1 MRSLYSDIEAKIYKT
16 DLDLRVYTS
25 RLLGMDS
32 SLVLHGGGNT
42 SVKSTTMDSSGDIVD
57 VLLVKGSGWDLE
69 TIEAKGFAGVKMN
82 ALLKMAELKELSD
95 EEMVRGQRA
104 AMIDKSAPN
113 PSVEAI
119 LHAIIP
125 FKFVDHTHADAVV
138 TITNTDGG
146 EEKIRELFGEKVLI
160 IPYIM
165 PGFVLAKL
173 VYNMTRGVNWSNLD
187 GMVLMNHGLFTF
199 SNDAK
204 ISYEKTI
211 ELVDM
216 AERYLVEKGAVLNIE
231 NQSTTVELLE
241 LAKIRKE
248 ISVLKGSATIS
259 VFNESKEAIYFSKQN
274 IENIATKGP
283 LTPDHVIRTK
293 RVPAILTDKFEQ
305 ELQNFVVAYKQYFL
319 ENKRDETLLN
329 PAPNFA
335 ILKGKGSLSF
345 GKNAKE
351 ANIIKDINN
360 HLFEAILKAEMLGGY
375 KALEPKEIFKVEYWS
390 LEQAKLKKSSNEL
403 EYGGKIVIIADA
415 MSQKALDIILE
426 LSSKGAAVIAI
437 DTNPEVEK
445 AFFKTDAIG
454 MRCDMGS
461 DEDIKSL
468 ISFTVKSFGGID
480 MVIADA
486 LLHERLFK
494 ECAPFLELSQ

>member
-1 MRSLYSDIEAKIYKT
+1 MKSLYNDAEAKKYKI

-25 RLLGMDS
+25 RLLGADT

-42 SVKSTTMDSSGDIVD
+42 SVKSTATDSCGDVVD

-69 TIEAKGFAGVKMN
+69 TIKAEGFASVRMD

-95 EEMVRGQRA
+95 KDMVKGQRA
-104 AMIDKSAPN
+104 AMIDQSAPN

-138 TITNTDGG
+138 TITNTQNG
-146 EEKIRELFGEKVLI
+146 EEKIKELFGEKVLI

-173 VYNMTRGVNWSNLD
+173 VYEMTRDVDWNSLEGI
-187 GMVLMNHGLFTF
+187 VLMNHGLFTF
-199 SNDAK
+199 SDDAK

-216 AERYLVEKGAVLNIE
+216 AENYLFKRGAVLDIQ
-231 NQSTTVELLE
+231 NQSTTADLLE

-248 ISVLKGSATIS
+248 VSLIKESSIISVL
-259 VFNESKEAIYFSKQN
+259 NDSKEAIYFSKQN
-274 IENIATKGP
+274 IEKIAIKGP

-293 RVPAILTDKFEQ
+293 RVPVILTDEFEK
-305 ELQNFVVAYKQYFL
+305 ELQNFVEDYKQYFL
-319 ENKRDETLLN
+319 ENKKDEILLN

-360 HLFEAILKAEMLGGY
+360 HSFEAILKAEKLGGY
-375 KALEPKEIFKVEYWS
+375 KALGQKEIFEVEYWS
-390 LEQAKLKKSSNEL
+390 LEQAKLKKSSDEL
-403 EYGGKIVIIADA
+403 EYGGKIVIIVDA
-415 MSQKALDIILE
+415 VDEKAREKAFE
-426 LSSKGAAVIAI
+426 LSKKGAVVIAI
-437 DTNPEVEK
+437 DTNCEVEK
-445 AFFKTDAIG
+445 IFSTGDIIGVKCDTD
-454 MRCDMGS
+454 S

-468 ISFTVKSFGGID
+468 ISFVVKSFGGID
-480 MVIADA
+480 MLIADKLQYKKLA
-486 LLHERLFK
+486 E
-494 ECAPFLELSQ
+494 ECTPFLELS